1 MLKQVIF
8 SIVLSASIFLFF
20 FVASYTEDMLGMIC
34 MAAII
39 IVSFVVRVSHWCG
52 TTVDIFKFIGGLFTN
67 EDTSENK
74 EGEN

>member
-8 SIVLSASIFLFF
+8 SIVVSAPIFLFIYY
-20 FVASYTEDMLGMIC
+20 AKDMLGMIC
-34 MAAII
+34 LAAIL